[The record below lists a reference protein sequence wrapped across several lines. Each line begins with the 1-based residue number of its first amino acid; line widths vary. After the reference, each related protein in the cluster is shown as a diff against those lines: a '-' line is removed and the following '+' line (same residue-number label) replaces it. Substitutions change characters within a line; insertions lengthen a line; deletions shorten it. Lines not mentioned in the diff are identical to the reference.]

1 MPDSCPVYGPFMP
14 KVGPISSSGK
24 EIRFGDIDDVREAFE
39 ADGEW
44 IAAFMVEPIQGS
56 AG

>member
-1 MPDSCPVYGPFMP
+1 MPN
-14 KVGPISSSGK
+14 VGPISPAGR
-24 EIRFGDIDDVREAFE
+24 EIRFGEIDDVRDAFE
-39 ADGEW
+39 ADGEK

>member
-1 MPDSCPVYGPFMP
+1 MSVYGPFMP
-14 KVGPISSSGK
+14 KVGPMSPSGR
-24 EIRFGDIDDVREAFE
+24 ELRFGYIDDVREVFE
-39 ADGEW
+39 ADGER

>member
-1 MPDSCPVYGPFMP
+1 MP
-14 KVGPISSSGK
+14 KVGPVSPAGR
-24 EIRFGDIDDVREAFE
+24 EIHFGDIEDVRAAFE
-39 ADGEW
+39 ADGDR

>member
-1 MPDSCPVYGPFMP
+1 MPN
-14 KVGPISSSGK
+14 VGPISPAGR
-24 EIRFGDIDDVREAFE
+24 EIRFGEIDDIREAFE
-39 ADGEW
+39 SDGER